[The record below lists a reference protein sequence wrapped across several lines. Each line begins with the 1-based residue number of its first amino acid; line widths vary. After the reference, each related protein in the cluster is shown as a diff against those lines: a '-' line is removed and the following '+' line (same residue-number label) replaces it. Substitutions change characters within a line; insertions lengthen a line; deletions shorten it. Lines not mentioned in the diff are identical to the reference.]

1 MDCLVDYIRDTC
13 DYCTDYQL
21 PNLQFALNHRGTPD
35 VALFDFT
42 SMYAAR
48 NSINVKE
55 RRGSQLLSFIIGDGL
70 LEVNHFLDFAGCSSL
85 GADPRLLTNVH
96 FKPFWPTGTGAA
108 RGFLGVFDSCWTLRN
123 WASQRKSI
131 YELIAEREALYKL
144 LPQTTPE
151 NLNKDWKKY
160 SVEPASRSVSCL

>member
-48 NSINVKE
+48 NSVYVKE
-55 RRGSQLLSFIIGDGL
+55 RKGRQLLSFIIGDGL
-70 LEVNHFLDFAGCSSL
+70 LEVKCCKQRIESGIDAPDHPHVPN
-85 GADPRLLTNVH
+85 GA
-96 FKPFWPTGTGAA
+96 
-108 RGFLGVFDSCWTLRN
+108 
-123 WASQRKSI
+123 SI
-131 YELIAEREALYKL
+131 
-144 LPQTTPE
+144 P
-151 NLNKDWKKY
+151 
-160 SVEPASRSVSCL
+160 

>member
-48 NSINVKE
+48 NSVYVKE

-70 LEVNHFLDFAGCSSL
+70 LEVNYLHCVISSGQDWPFYIL
-85 GADPRLLTNVH
+85 GVSNPAQGLAYVVH
-96 FKPFWPTGTGAA
+96 F
-108 RGFLGVFDSCWTLRN
+108 
-123 WASQRKSI
+123 QR
-131 YELIAEREALYKL
+131 EF
-144 LPQTTPE
+144 
-151 NLNKDWKKY
+151 
-160 SVEPASRSVSCL
+160 